1 MQTKTALAPTLHY
14 EAFQDMDDPSNW
26 RVEGIDSKAGD
37 VYIAIFAG
45 SLAKQRATEYS
56 DFKNNVRT

>member
-1 MQTKTALAPTLHY
+1 MQTKTALAPAVRY
-14 EAFQDMDDPSNW
+14 EAFQDRDELSNW

-45 SLAKQRATEYS
+45 PIAEQRASEYA
-56 DFKNNVRT
+56 DFKNNMRN

>member
-1 MQTKTALAPTLHY
+1 MQTKTALAPTVRY
-14 EAFQDMDDPSNW
+14 EAFQDTDDLSNW

-45 SLAKQRATEYS
+45 PHAKQRATEYS
-56 DFKNNVRT
+56 YFKNSMRP